1 MNMITESE
9 ELILNLLWRD
19 EKLSVMQIVKALE
32 AQKNWSKQTII
43 SFLKRMEKKGT
54 VAFTTQGRTKYYY
67 AVIKREEVIR
77 TETKGLMDRFFGG
90 NMGAMV
96 SYMVKETEIT
106 KEDIRELRALLQDLK
121 QEDSDEKTI

>member
-77 TETKGLMDRFFGG
+77 TETKQR
-90 NMGAMV
+90 NN
-96 SYMVKETEIT
+96 ETN
-106 KEDIRELRALLQDLK
+106 
-121 QEDSDEKTI
+121 